1 VPIATGVQE
10 SARGKSVKGSLIAGV
25 VEDLHRLIE
34 RGVLDRDELEARL
47 EPADLAQVDDKI
59 LVGAWYPVGAMGRIL
74 DLVWEEEAQRRPE
87 SLRERGRRAAT
98 QLAESGLYRQVQA
111 SRSRQ
116 GQEFGRML
124 TSLAGAMFN
133 FMRWSYESDDG
144 GRTSRI
150 VVVEATGWPEV
161 LRIATEGFIETL
173 VAAAGGRAV
182 RVTSERPTPDRV
194 VFDVRVTG

>member
-1 VPIATGVQE
+1 VQDA
-10 SARGKSVKGSLIAGV
+10 ARERSVKGSLIAGV
-25 VEDLHRLIE
+25 VEDLRRLVE
-34 RGVLDRDELEARL
+34 RGVLDRDEIEARL
-47 EPADLAQVDDKI
+47 ERADLALVDDKI
-59 LVGAWYPVGAMGRIL
+59 LVGAWYPVDAMGRIL
-74 DLVWEEEAQRRPE
+74 ELVWEEESQRRTE
-87 SLRERGRRAAT
+87 ALRERGRRVAA

-111 SRSRQ
+111 SRSRH

-133 FMRWSYESDDG
+133 FMRWSYETDDG

-150 VVVEATGWPEV
+150 VVAEANGWPEV